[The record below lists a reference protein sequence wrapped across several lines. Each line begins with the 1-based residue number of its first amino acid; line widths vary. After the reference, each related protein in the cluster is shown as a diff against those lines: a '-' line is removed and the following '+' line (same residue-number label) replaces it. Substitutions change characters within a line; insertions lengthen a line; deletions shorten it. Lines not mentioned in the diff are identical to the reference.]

1 VPALPGPVDTPLLV
15 TPIAVRPAVHV
26 AAAVAAEDAVVPAGP
41 SESSRMALALGG
53 SVELANGNGRRHMAA
68 RLKAYL
74 AQLGLAAARLSNAD
88 HFAYAATTITYRPGH
103 RGLAEALSASLPV
116 APLLQQVTG
125 QAADVRIQLG
135 GDLLEFDRGLLQAER
150 NTSHADAI

>member
-1 VPALPGPVDTPLLV
+1 VLPVPADTPLLA
-15 TPIAVRPAVHV
+15 TPVAVRPTVRI

-41 SESSRMALALGG
+41 SESPRMALALDG

-88 HFAYAATTITYRPGH
+88 HFTYAATTITYRPSH

-116 APLLQQVTG
+116 APLLQQVTE
-125 QAADVRIQLG
+125 QAADVRVQLG
-135 GDLLEFDRGLLQAER
+135 ADLLEFDRGLLQAER